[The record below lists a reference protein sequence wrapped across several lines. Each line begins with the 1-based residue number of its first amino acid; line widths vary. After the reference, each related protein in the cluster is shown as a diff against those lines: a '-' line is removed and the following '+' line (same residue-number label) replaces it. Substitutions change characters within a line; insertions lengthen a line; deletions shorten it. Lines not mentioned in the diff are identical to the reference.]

1 MKKSKLM
8 NNTMK
13 KFRQTL
19 AIKRNPINLKNSL
32 KNYKKIEISSD
43 NNSIFNIKTSVRS
56 RLISDLSSNYPI
68 QTQQNQRNKKS
79 IFSEEKEEHNTI
91 TNSHYLNKSA
101 KNKNRFQFDKIYNLK
116 LNKFFFKKKSNIKNE
131 IVQCETDNKK
141 NPYDFINII
150 KKGKKIDKLAKQL
163 ILKLNDDEYYDTN
176 KTYKN
181 LFGNNITFRNGFFNG
196 LNLVMNDQDDDK
208 MEIHSLYN
216 KINKDN
222 IKEKNNLTNSDINNN
237 NIYNNNLNKTQRI
250 YKSNNLSNLPLF
262 LREKANIQGTEIL
275 SPFCKEA
282 RDEFLFNK
290 IFNSDFNRKIP
301 KKFELI
307 NNKLN
312 IFYAENENQYDEKLK
327 KINNKLRLKGKRVVH
342 EVGPTKDQVR
352 LDKIKTTL
360 SFIKK
365 IFDYSYP
372 NMVLSKVRKTGKYHD
387 KRALTEMNIP
397 PYKRAELLARK
408 RNDILGN
415 YLKMS
420 INVQKS

>member
-237 NIYNNNLNKTQRI
+237 NIYKNNFNKTQRI

-262 LREKANIQGTEIL
+262 LREKANIQGTEML

-282 RDEFLFNK
+282 RDDFLFNK
-290 IFNSDFNRKIP
+290 IINSDFNRKIP

-312 IFYAENENQYDEKLK
+312 IFYAEHENQYDEKLK